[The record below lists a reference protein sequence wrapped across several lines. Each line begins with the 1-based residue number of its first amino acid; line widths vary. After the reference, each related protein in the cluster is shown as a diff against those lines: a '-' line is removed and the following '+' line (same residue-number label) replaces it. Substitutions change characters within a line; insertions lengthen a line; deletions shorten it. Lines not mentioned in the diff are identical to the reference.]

1 MADGF
6 ENSRTEAWFNGQL
19 RPGKIPKRRKTRSPQ
34 AQVSESPAAE
44 EVPRGRRFP
53 TEKDDGTAN

>member
-6 ENSRTEAWFNGQL
+6 ESSRTEAWFNGQL

-44 EVPRGRRFP
+44 AVPPHP
-53 TEKDDGTAN
+53 TFSD